1 MDRFEYAIGLMSI
14 IVGLGLADLA
24 MSLHRI
30 LKHRVRVRWDGLA
43 VGAAIY
49 AAFTLVRMWYQLWSI
64 RDLTEVTSLFFYL
77 GLILEM
83 FLVFLAAAATLPDEA
98 DPAEQRWDLRAY
110 YDHHRR
116 YIWGLFVMFQLSY
129 VGHAIYFTYNLSDQ
143 GVPFAI
149 WLRYVLAPLLF
160 YIALVLA
167 RSRPLQ
173 AGLLGLVATLEVVNS
188 WNDML

>member
-30 LKHRVRVRWDGLA
+30 LKHRARVRWDGLA
-43 VGAAIY
+43 VGAAVY
-49 AAFTLVRMWYQLWSI
+49 AAFTLVRMWYQLWSV

-83 FLVFLAAAATLPDEA
+83 FLVFLAAAATLPDES
-98 DPAEQRWDLRAY
+98 DPMDERWDLRAY